1 MPTSAKFKA
10 DSTLYFYVVPLG
22 TLCDGR
28 TAAATGPGPLRH
40 GFDAAKTTIVCSTSL
55 KSFILAFFFI
65 PPALVAR
72 SVLGAAVYGTSNI
85 RWSFSKAVPPA
96 FAGSHHVDEEQAGN
110 AAGLVRKVLVVDDEA
125 DLADL
130 AEALL
135 SSRGLDV
142 VVANSAIDAL
152 TILGQDGAIDA
163 VFSDIMMP
171 GMNGL
176 QLADAVSELFP
187 RIKIVL
193 TSGYTLPSLLENR
206 ERRYLFTTKPYK
218 LDTIMTL
225 LRS

>member
-1 MPTSAKFKA
+1 M
-10 DSTLYFYVVPLG
+10 V
-22 TLCDGR
+22 
-28 TAAATGPGPLRH
+28 
-40 GFDAAKTTIVCSTSL
+40 
-55 KSFILAFFFI
+55 
-65 PPALVAR
+65 
-72 SVLGAAVYGTSNI
+72 GTSNV
-85 RWSFSKAVPPA
+85 RWSFSKAVPPG
-96 FAGSHHVDEEQAGN
+96 FAGAHHLDEEKAGN

-135 SSRGLDV
+135 GSRGLDV
-142 VVANSAIDAL
+142 VVANSALEAL
-152 TILGQDGAIDA
+152 QILGQDAEIDA
-163 VFSDIMMP
+163 VFSDVMMP

-193 TSGYTLPSLLENR
+193 TSGYTVPSLLAGR

>member
-1 MPTSAKFKA
+1 M
-10 DSTLYFYVVPLG
+10 
-22 TLCDGR
+22 
-28 TAAATGPGPLRH
+28 
-40 GFDAAKTTIVCSTSL
+40 
-55 KSFILAFFFI
+55 
-65 PPALVAR
+65 
-72 SVLGAAVYGTSNI
+72 YGTSNV

-96 FAGSHHVDEEQAGN
+96 FAGAQRADEEEARP

-130 AEALL
+130 AAALL

-142 VVANSAIDAL
+142 VVANSARDAL
-152 TILGQDGAIDA
+152 QLLGQDAGIDA
-163 VFSDIMMP
+163 VFSDVMMP

-187 RIKIVL
+187 RIKIIL
-193 TSGYTLPSLLENR
+193 TSGYTVPSLMENR
-206 ERRYLFTTKPYK
+206 ERRYLFTTKPYR